1 MTEEIF
7 YLAQT
12 PMSGL
17 NLSQFLP
24 GQALRRVNIG
34 NLCKDVSSKKG
45 GVKSH
50 LEVIRGHTHTPANM
64 QACAHV
70 CTHAHNYLTAKY
82 SEKGVT
88 IGFYIPVII
97 NQKFHA
103 KSERPYLEFRE
114 KVRLLFK

>member
-1 MTEEIF
+1 MAMTEEIF

-50 LEVIRGHTHTPANM
+50 LEVIRGHTHTHLHTCKHVRM
-64 QACAHV
+64 CAHM
-70 CTHAHNYLTAKY
+70 H
-82 SEKGVT
+82 T
-88 IGFYIPVII
+88 IT
-97 NQKFHA
+97 
-103 KSERPYLEFRE
+103 
-114 KVRLLFK
+114 